1 MKKTEFF
8 VQNRRRFIQATLAT
22 AAGLVLPAVTSA
34 RSSDKPLRIGYIG
47 PSPELVNVTGW
58 ALANNHLQREVTPL
72 GYSTVTTHTF
82 ANGPDLNEA
91 FFAGS
96 VDVGIYGD
104 TPSIVARARGLK
116 NKLIGFDQIGMDV
129 WLLTPQNGVTDI
141 RALEGKTVAVALGSY
156 MHRYVIGRL
165 KEAGILKSTKIV
177 YMLPRDGGPAL
188 EKNAVA
194 AFAAP
199 IGMGPLLAERG
210 FPVLDRAS
218 LHPHLAGSSLITASD
233 EALKRSPE
241 LATALLRARQTAL
254 DEIRHNPDAYYA
266 FHAKASGFPE
276 SVVRASHPI
285 SQFVYEAYPQQGLQ
299 QLDRVSQFLLE
310 ERLIREPVT
319 VEQWQVAG
327 L

>member
-1 MKKTEFF
+1 MKKPELLLK
-8 VQNRRRFIQATLAT
+8 NRRRFIQATLAS
-22 AAGLVLPAVTSA
+22 AAGVMFPQIISA
-34 RSSDKPLRIGYIG
+34 KSSDKALRIGYIG

-58 ALANNHLQREVTPL
+58 ALAKNHLQREVAPL
-72 GYSTVTTHTF
+72 GYSTITTHTF

-116 NKLIGFDQIGMDV
+116 NKLIGFDQVGMDV
-129 WLLTPQNGVTDI
+129 WLLTPQNGVKDI
-141 RALEGKTVAVALGSY
+141 RELEGKTVAVALGSY

-165 KEAGILKSTKIV
+165 KEAGILKSTKII

-188 EKNAVA
+188 EKGAIA

-218 LHPHLAGSSLITASD
+218 LNPHLAGSSLITASD
-233 EALKRSPE
+233 EVLQHTPE
-241 LATALLRARQTAL
+241 LAAALLRSRQAAL
-254 DEIRHNPDAYYA
+254 AEIRQDPDAYYA

-276 SVVRASHPI
+276 SVVRSSHPI
-285 SQFVYEAYPQQGLQ
+285 SQFAHEAYPPAGLK
-299 QLDRVSQFLLE
+299 QLEFVSQFLLDE
-310 ERLIREPVT
+310 KLIREPLAVA
-319 VEQWQVAG
+319 QWQVAG